1 MDTKKFYNLSNPR
14 DVEFL
19 LSTINDDMAV
29 DSDVGGDDDADD
41 NIPSSRCSIAPST
54 STSFSNQFEDSD
66 NEDSESSEGCLSADD
81 ETFDWQKISA
91 KPPMFQ
97 GSTFDR
103 PFGISKKA
111 QFDITSPLSI
121 FLNVMTNLFLQYI
134 VDQSNLY
141 AIQRGT
147 VLGLTL
153 DELKAYLGILIIMGF
168 HTLPSI
174 RHYWSKESNFGVQR
188 VQSIMTLKRFL
199 KITRMLHLN
208 DNETMAKKRKRV

>member
-66 NEDSESSEGCLSADD
+66 NEDSESSE
-81 ETFDWQKISA
+81 A